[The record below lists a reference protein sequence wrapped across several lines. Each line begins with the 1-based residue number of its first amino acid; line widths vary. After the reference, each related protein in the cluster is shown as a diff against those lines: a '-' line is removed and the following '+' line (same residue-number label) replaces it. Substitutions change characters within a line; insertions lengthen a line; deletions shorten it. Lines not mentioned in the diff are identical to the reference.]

1 MINESKKT
9 THLYKTVTDSDRLL
23 SSTLDYDQFKSTFP
37 TNEKTRQEYLLHEY
51 DRRLNMQV
59 AYQAANFE
67 LHDALLIN
75 NKQFRALI
83 CEQRRF
89 ERKWPLLRTKSKL
102 GNESQMLHDES
113 TPTTTVDEKE
123 ACFIKVTK
131 EGQAIIDVVQ
141 YGVDMDVL
149 YT

>member
-1 MINESKKT
+1 
-9 THLYKTVTDSDRLL
+9 
-23 SSTLDYDQFKSTFP
+23 
-37 TNEKTRQEYLLHEY
+37 
-51 DRRLNMQV
+51 MQV

-67 LHDALLIN
+67 LHDPFLIS

-89 ERKWPLLRTKSKL
+89 EQKWPLLRTKSKL

-113 TPTTTVDEKE
+113 TPTITVDEKE
-123 ACFIKVTK
+123 ACFVEVTK

-141 YGVDMDVL
+141 YGVDMDVI

>member
-1 MINESKKT
+1 
-9 THLYKTVTDSDRLL
+9 
-23 SSTLDYDQFKSTFP
+23 
-37 TNEKTRQEYLLHEY
+37 
-51 DRRLNMQV
+51 MQI
-59 AYQAANFE
+59 AYQATNFE
-67 LHDALLIN
+67 LHDPLLIN

-89 ERKWPLLRTKSKL
+89 EQKWLLLCTKSKQ

-123 ACFIKVTK
+123 ACFIEVTK

-141 YGVDMDVL
+141 YGVDMDVA
-149 YT
+149 YV